1 MTCPASNPKAPI
13 YTCWQR
19 IPGITD
25 PQEIRRCQ
33 QCPHGMVLIASVTWQ
48 REVDQDVPDQVDAP
62 QREDIIMDKP
72 TYTVAELSRMIGIST
87 IYIYSAKNAKK
98 PPMPGSKSG
107 DVLEAMRQRGITWDQ
122 VVPAPKG
129 GNPKTAGAPAPD
141 EALVVEAS
149 ATAAEDSQVVPAI
162 QEMPD
167 AVPTVRREAI
177 CDRWP
182 LDVLIKAVMGKL
194 PARTSI
200 TISA

>member
-1 MTCPASNPKAPI
+1 
-13 YTCWQR
+13 
-19 IPGITD
+19 
-25 PQEIRRCQ
+25 
-33 QCPHGMVLIASVTWQ
+33 
-48 REVDQDVPDQVDAP
+48 
-62 QREDIIMDKP
+62 
-72 TYTVAELSRMIGIST
+72 
-87 IYIYSAKNAKK
+87 
-98 PPMPGSKSG
+98 
-107 DVLEAMRQRGITWDQ
+107 MRQRGITWDQ

-182 LDVLIKAVMGKL
+182 LDVLIKAVRGKL